1 MSDIVIVAIVNGAFA
16 VIVLILGILLNRKVN
31 KVKYQVVNGHSS
43 NMREEGDERHAEN
56 SDKLD
61 LIISTQKRHGGE
73 ITRTRNNVNKIFN
86 KLDKHTDQIHD
97 LEMTGP
103 RPNLTGRKREGK

>member
-1 MSDIVIVAIVNGAFA
+1 MSDLVIVAIVNGVFA
-16 VIVLILGILLNRKVN
+16 IIVLFLGILLNRKVN
-31 KVKYQVVNGHSS
+31 KVKDQVVNGHES

-61 LIISTQKRHGGE
+61 LIIKTQKRHGNE
-73 ITRTRNNVNKIFN
+73 IIRTRNNVTKIFD

-103 RPNLTGRKREGK
+103 RPNLTGKTQRKA